1 MGRLIVDSR
10 FRTIAAVV
18 TVTVVTVAVIGV
30 VLLAT
35 TPLGCGPAKALRVKL
50 SSTHCLTVAQ
60 TLVSPSP
67 SPVFPSHD
75 ASSPQPS
82 PTDSTYPPTPA
93 ASQNPFPA
101 PASDNQNPYPGT
113 ASAGFPAFSNPAS
126 GASPAGLALNC
137 RLPIYAGGPGSG
149 GFIVFPNG
157 TFIADPRSAV
167 TAPSPSPGPTPAP
180 PQYGYGYQGWWG
192 TTYDRA
198 YSKWLPVP
206 YTWVTPDGTR
216 YAYPGQP
223 DGIYVQNITNG
234 TQLELGE
241 GKFWQ
246 ILDVEANG
254 VYAVTGQTGGL
265 WLLTFAG
272 AVTQVTSNG
281 FWQAVRGGY
290 AYGTATS
297 SVPQGV
303 GNTILRLNL
312 STGASVD
319 YFSYPS
325 VQSSVAGFDYA
336 GKPVIYVQGQN
347 LFLVYLGSTQPGQ
360 SMVIANLFGS
370 NFWPNGAPV
379 GDSHGLWLAS
389 GNGIALYV
397 AGVGWYSMSGLGGQL
412 AGGCL

>member
-93 ASQNPFPA
+93 ASQNPF
-101 PASDNQNPYPGT
+101 
-113 ASAGFPAFSNPAS
+113 
-126 GASPAGLALNC
+126 
-137 RLPIYAGGPGSG
+137 
-149 GFIVFPNG
+149 
-157 TFIADPRSAV
+157 
-167 TAPSPSPGPTPAP
+167 PTPAP

-272 AVTQVTSNG
+272 AVTQVASNG

-312 STGASVD
+312 STGTSVD
-319 YFSYPS
+319 YFNYPS